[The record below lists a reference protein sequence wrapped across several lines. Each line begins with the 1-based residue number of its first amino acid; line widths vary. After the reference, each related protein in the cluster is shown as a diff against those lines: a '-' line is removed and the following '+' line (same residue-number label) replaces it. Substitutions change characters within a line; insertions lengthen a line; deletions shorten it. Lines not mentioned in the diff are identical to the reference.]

1 MDTGLDL
8 FRLHLLPGMT
18 SSAGAALLARFG
30 DAAAV
35 LGASPEAVAAVPG
48 VGADL
53 AARLASP
60 PGEGEARA
68 ARRRAERDGLRVLV
82 LGDPDYPPRIG
93 ELPDPPLVLYVR
105 GRPAPD
111 DDAVAVVGA
120 RRASVYGRAV
130 AERFGRALARAGL
143 TVVSGLARGVDSVA
157 HQAALDAGG
166 RTVAV
171 LGCGLDRVY
180 PPENRRL
187 AREIERTGAI
197 YSELAPGTP
206 PLAHHFPMRNRIIA
220 ALGRAAVVVE
230 ARPRSGS
237 LITARLSAELGRQV
251 FAVPGS
257 VDSELSRGPHAL
269 IRDGAVLAE
278 GPEQV
283 LLDLGYRELTAE
295 PESPPP
301 EDPLQRRV
309 LEALSSTEAVG
320 ADELLARLVV
330 PAPALF
336 AALLALELGGRIRS
350 LPGHRFVKVAAGKVS
365 GGGGASGE
373 D

>member
-1 MDTGLDL
+1 MESGNDL
-8 FRLHLLPGMT
+8 LRLHLVPGMT
-18 SSAGAALLARFG
+18 PRAGAALLSRFG
-30 DAAAV
+30 DAAAALRAPV
-35 LGASPEAVAAVPG
+35 EEAASQPG
-48 VGADL
+48 VGAEL
-53 AARLASP
+53 AARLASAP
-60 PGEGEARA
+60 DDGEVRA
-68 ARRRAERDGLRVLV
+68 ARRSAERAGIRILA
-82 LGDPDYPPRIG
+82 LGDPLYPPRIT
-93 ELPDPPLVLYVR
+93 ELPDPPLVLYAR

-130 AERFGRALARAGL
+130 AERFGRGLARAGL
-143 TVVSGLARGVDSVA
+143 TVVSGLARGVDAVA

-171 LGCGLDRVY
+171 LGSGLDRIY
-180 PPENRRL
+180 PPEHRKL
-187 AREIERTGAI
+187 AREIEKTGAL

-269 IRDGAVLAE
+269 LRDGAVLAE

-283 LLDLGYRELTAE
+283 LLDLGYRDLAAE
-295 PESPPP
+295 PEVPLP
-301 EDPLQRRV
+301 EDPLQRRI
-309 LEALSSTEAVG
+309 LETLSATEAAG
-320 ADELLARLVV
+320 ADDLLARLVV

-350 LPGHRFVKVAAGKVS
+350 LPGHRWVRAPA
-365 GGGGASGE
+365 GGGTGGE
-373 D
+373 E